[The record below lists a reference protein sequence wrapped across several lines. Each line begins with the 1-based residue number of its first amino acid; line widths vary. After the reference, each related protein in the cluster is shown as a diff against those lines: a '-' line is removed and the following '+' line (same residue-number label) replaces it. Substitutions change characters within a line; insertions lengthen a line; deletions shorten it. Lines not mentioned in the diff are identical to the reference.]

1 MLLQNI
7 FFIFFN
13 FLKTLQNINL
23 ELLSVQD
30 YDSLLSIQGISNKQ
44 LIDSFT
50 NCCHLL
56 IYLFHCRIDILDQFF
71 IIGIMCQY
79 FPFLGDYFSFLDPLL
94 IIFVHMGNQH
104 DIFDLVIINST
115 LSDQERTN
123 SFLNAFH
130 LG

>member
-44 LIDSFT
+44 LIDSFA

-56 IYLFHCRIDILDQFF
+56 IYLFHCHIDILYQFL

-79 FPFLGDYFSFLDPLL
+79 FLFLGDYFSFLHPLL
-94 IIFVHMGNQH
+94 IIFIHMGNQH
-104 DIFDLVIINST
+104 DIFDLIIINST
-115 LSDQERTN
+115 LSDQKRTN
-123 SFLNAFH
+123 PFLNAFH
-130 LG
+130 FG